1 MGAPIFLDL
10 FVDFF
15 QELETTKLWFRS
27 NREEHPHRFGSQVP
41 PKKITS
47 ALHMEASLGT
57 LKAECSPVF
66 RDYPDAFIE
75 LIDHLIITCTK
86 PEEEQLL
93 KYLLEVKILAESFL
107 EHLS

>member
-1 MGAPIFLDL
+1 
-10 FVDFF
+10 
-15 QELETTKLWFRS
+15 
-27 NREEHPHRFGSQVP
+27 
-41 PKKITS
+41 
-47 ALHMEASLGT
+47 MEASLGT

-66 RDYPDAFIE
+66 RDYLDAFTE

-107 EHLS
+107 ERLS